1 MEDTFTFGGYE
12 LEHDP
17 AAADDDNANNSNN
30 AASGT
35 GELDELNQHHQHHDH
50 IDIDLD
56 GSAHGSYEGYFPGE
70 EFYA

>member
-17 AAADDDNANNSNN
+17 SAAGDDSANNNSN
-30 AASGT
+30 AGSGA

-56 GSAHGSYEGYFPGE
+56 TGAHGSYEGFFPGE